1 MTLLRPI
8 IIAIAATSLSVFTVP
23 AAKAQSDASDPYGK
37 AASTTSAAPEK
48 GFYAT
53 AGLGGAWPQNVTGNT
68 TILGVGVNGSYGL
81 GGGFSG
87 EIGAGYDFGP
97 VRTELTYAYTG
108 ASLNTITASAL
119 GTSLTSSISNGSVS
133 TNSVLVSAYV
143 DIPTKSKFTPYIG
156 GGLGYT
162 NVGWGAYS
170 ASALGITLTQQAG
183 SQGVLGY
190 QAKLGVTYQASA
202 KADVFVE
209 GTYQGSSGFSVDT
222 VNYDSLSAFGA
233 RVGARYRF

>member
-8 IIAIAATSLSVFTVP
+8 ILAIAATCLSALSVS
-23 AAKAQSDASDPYGK
+23 AAKAQSDASDPYSK
-37 AASTTSAAPEK
+37 TASQASATSEK

-53 AGLGGAWPQNVTGNT
+53 LGVGGAWPQNVTGDS
-68 TILGVGVNGSYGL
+68 TILGVGVTASYGL
-81 GGGFSG
+81 NGGFSG
-87 EIGAGYDFGP
+87 EVGAGYDFGA
-97 VRTELTYAYTG
+97 VRTELTYTYTG
-108 ASLNTITASAL
+108 ATLNTVTASAL
-119 GTSLTSSISNGSVS
+119 GTSINGSVSNGSVS

-170 ASALGITLTQQAG
+170 ANFSGVQWNWQSG

>member
-8 IIAIAATSLSVFTVP
+8 ILAIAATCLSALSVS

-37 AASTTSAAPEK
+37 TASQASATSEK

-53 AGLGGAWPQNVTGNT
+53 LGVGGAWPQNVTGDS
-68 TILGVGVNGSYGL
+68 TILGVGVTASYGL
-81 GGGFSG
+81 NGGFSG
-87 EIGAGYDFGP
+87 EVGAGYDFGA
-97 VRTELTYAYTG
+97 VRTELTYTYTG
-108 ASLNTITASAL
+108 ATLNTVTASAL
-119 GTSLTSSISNGSVS
+119 GTSINGSVSNGSVS

-170 ASALGITLTQQAG
+170 ANFSGVQWNWQSG

>member
-8 IIAIAATSLSVFTVP
+8 ILAIAATGLSALSVS

-37 AASTTSAAPEK
+37 TASTTSAAPEK

-108 ASLNTITASAL
+108 ATLNSLTLTAL
-119 GTSLTSSISNGSVS
+119 GASGSATINNGNVS
-133 TNSVLVSAYV
+133 T
-143 DIPTKSKFTPYIG
+143 K
-156 GGLGYT
+156 
-162 NVGWGAYS
+162 
-170 ASALGITLTQQAG
+170 
-183 SQGVLGY
+183 
-190 QAKLGVTYQASA
+190 
-202 KADVFVE
+202 
-209 GTYQGSSGFSVDT
+209 
-222 VNYDSLSAFGA
+222 
-233 RVGARYRF
+233 

>member
-8 IIAIAATSLSVFTVP
+8 IIAIAATSLSVCSVS
-23 AAKAQSDASDPYGK
+23 AAKAQSDASDPYGNT
-37 AASTTSAAPEK
+37 ASQASATSEK

-53 AGLGGAWPQNVTGNT
+53 VGLGGAWPQNVTGNT
-68 TILGVGVNGSYGL
+68 TILGVGVTGSYAL

-87 EIGAGYDFGP
+87 DIGAGYDFGP

-108 ASLNTITASAL
+108 ASLNSVTATAL
-119 GTSLTSSISNGSVS
+119 GTSGTASISNGSVS

-209 GTYQGSSGFSVDT
+209 GTYQGSSGFSVDS

>member
-8 IIAIAATSLSVFTVP
+8 ILAIAATSLSVFTVSE
-23 AAKAQSDASDPYGK
+23 AKAQSDASDPYGK
-37 AASTTSAAPEK
+37 TASQASATSQK

-53 AGLGGAWPQNVTGNT
+53 LGVGGAWPQNVTGDS
-68 TILGVGVNGSYGL
+68 TILGVGVTASYGL
-81 GGGFSG
+81 NGGLSG
-87 EIGAGYDFGP
+87 EIGVGYDFGP

-108 ASLNTITASAL
+108 ATLNTVTASAL
-119 GTSLTSSISNGSVS
+119 GASINGSVSNGSVS
-133 TNSVLVSAYV
+133 TNSVLMSAYV
-143 DIPTKSKFTPYIG
+143 DIPTKSKFTPYVG

-170 ASALGITLTQQAG
+170 ANFSGVQWNWQSG

-209 GTYQGSSGFSVDT
+209 GAYQGSSGFSVDS

>member
-8 IIAIAATSLSVFTVP
+8 IIAIDATSLSVCSVS
-23 AAKAQSDASDPYGK
+23 AAKAQSDASDPNGNT
-37 AASTTSAAPEK
+37 ASQASATSEK

-53 AGLGGAWPQNVTGNT
+53 VGLGGAWPQNVTGNT
-68 TILGVGVNGSYGL
+68 TILGTGVTGSYGL

-87 EIGAGYDFGP
+87 EIGAGYDFGS

-108 ASLNTITASAL
+108 ASLNSVTGSAR
-119 GTSLTSSISNGSVS
+119 GTSLSSSISNGSVS
-133 TNSVLVSAYV
+133 TNSVLVSAYI
-143 DIPTKSKFTPYIG
+143 DIPTKSKFTPYVG

-209 GTYQGSSGFSVDT
+209 GTYQGSSGFSVDS